1 MTPVRVAVVTGAAQG
16 IGRAIALRLAEDGL
30 NVAVADLPHKLD
42 MLDAVVDEING
53 LGKEA
58 CAICVDVTDEEQVAA
73 MVQKAV
79 ETFGRLDV
87 MVANAGIVQLPAGSI
102 TDADLTSWESVWRVN
117 LRGVVL
123 SYKYAARQMIKQG
136 QGGRIIGASSVA
148 AFKATPGFGG
158 YCISKAGVRSL
169 TQCAALELREH
180 RITVNA
186 YAPGL
191 IDTPMLAAAMDGM
204 PVDENEN
211 EASKTQQ
218 PTVRIGQPKDVAAM
232 VSFFASEG
240 AHFVTDNSASV
251 WIPTARNLKL
261 QNLSSLD
268 SDFLVKPPFIVSAVR
283 GAFAIHFD
291 SWRPTRPMVNP
302 ATLKP
307 PPHSYPVQALSM
319 RSHTL
324 VYKGSDLVDNAFCP
338 ICHGRFVHRKSRNQ
352 HMGLP
357 GCLKAAAANG
367 LPVPE
372 TAADV
377 VELKRQFAT
386 RLLGRLAD
394 SWFRLWPSQRRKF
407 GAEKTTTR
415 GRVHVDDAEPGQHA
429 RSDIGRGIVRPPSV
443 RVLDHRFPPL
453 RRVEG
458 PRSRSRSAFSSSQ
471 TQASDWTRTASF
483 SAVSSSTN
491 AAFQHQPEQ
500 LGPPSYW
507 AADSEFLPLAVPP
520 TRLYSASDS
529 SPRAF
534 VQGQSALER
543 PVFDYSTQV
552 PVAAIGASGAQGYGS
567 SSLAGALGDFESGS
581 TPSNAPA
588 ASMHGPSEPPLAE
601 EEEEST
607 STLSMDETLAM
618 LFDSFISPIPADAEE
633 IQALDIDAVGSCS
646 QLASSCS
653 LRVASESKVGV
664 QTLQLLP
671 RADERTGP
679 PRMSIMSSVM
689 ADDRARLPSLDAE
702 IGKLEHS
709 LSILHDERKAI
720 QGRLDAFVYPVLT
733 LPNEITS
740 EIFMQYIP
748 PYPARPPILGDGSPT
763 KLGQI
768 CRHWRTIAHGMP
780 ALWRAI
786 QPFEFNGRGD
796 HIRAHH
802 RLEVMRTWL
811 QRSCALPLSIKV
823 HNYDDRQHT
832 VAGATLSEILLHSS
846 RWEHVDFN
854 LLKMY
859 GLTTGNHRLEGDMPK
874 LRQLG
879 LNACY
884 LGIDHQEFSRLVS
897 LPWAQLTRIYLNDF
911 LPDVI
916 SGILTSAPALVAAR
930 ISFRVQSNSGP
941 QDNLRLDSIIRLDR
955 LETFV
960 VESPGFRWV
969 ASEYVTAIR
978 QLLHE
983 IRAPGLRR
991 LHIHESMVADP
1002 SRAESLVALL
1012 KSLDCRLEQLRV
1024 VYAEELYEDY
1034 RRLLPERLRLE
1045 VSAPALELEDL
1056 EDDWG
1061 PWRVL
1066 SLLPRRS
1073 SARQVQ
1079 PMPPPTVGD
1088 AWLTGRRFGIVVD
1101 AGSSGSRVQIYSW
1114 RDPRTLDVR
1123 KGSPLATTLPKVEKG
1138 TRDGENWM
1146 FKVEPGIS
1154 SFADKPEDIANHL
1167 RPLLAHARELIPPS
1181 LQHET
1186 PLFLLA
1192 TAGMR
1197 LLTPEKQA
1205 ALLQQTCNFLVH
1217 HSDFKIDAPSKAGP
1231 CGSSIRI
1238 ITGEEEGL
1246 FGWIA
1251 VNYLMDGFQADQTTY
1266 GFLDMGGAST
1276 QIAFEP
1282 QSENVDDE
1290 MDLIEVRLRLLGGE
1304 EINHKVFVT
1313 TWLGYGTNQARERYV
1328 GKAITEHEKGRGENG
1343 DDVVHDPCLPADLE
1357 LTEHPVH
1364 LGPTNEHAKKT
1375 HRLLGTG
1382 SFEQCMRKTAS
1393 LLNNNSPCPD
1403 SPCLMNGV
1411 HVPTI
1416 DFSVSHFIGVSE
1428 YWYSSEHVFGLGG
1441 PYDFVQYERAASQF
1455 CSRTWSDII
1464 GEHER
1469 SQHVHVGDGE
1479 VEKDGKIVEVGN
1491 WSDKVEV
1498 SRLQMQCFKAA
1509 WIANVLHDGIGMPRI
1524 IDNGGNNTTDGEKV
1538 AAQAENKGLGRP
1550 TFQSV
1555 DTVGDIAISWT
1566 LGKMVLEA
1574 SKEVTPLVKTAP
1586 PLADPL
1592 DEPANSDSPIK
1603 PIRPPRIWEIVEDR
1617 LEDHLPA
1624 SLTREELGFSP
1635 VMMLLY
1641 LLMLVA
1647 FFLIAIPLLKR
1658 LRAVGLRVLAGRE
1671 RRSVLLEEG
1680 KGQTV
1685 NGGWGSSSRWLR
1697 RLSSM
1702 FMQGSTT
1709 TTTISQRPTNIYLP
1723 PHSDNNSPDSP
1734 LRSST
1739 LPPPAIGFSSTTSRS
1754 PSPGPAFIEVE
1765 EVGAEYPLSGVLSR
1779 SRNSSSKNL
1788 AAMAGSAKPRSRVAS
1803 GNGPSYY

>member
-1 MTPVRVAVVTGAAQG
+1 
-16 IGRAIALRLAEDGL
+16 
-30 NVAVADLPHKLD
+30 
-42 MLDAVVDEING
+42 
-53 LGKEA
+53 
-58 CAICVDVTDEEQVAA
+58 
-73 MVQKAV
+73 
-79 ETFGRLDV
+79 
-87 MVANAGIVQLPAGSI
+87 
-102 TDADLTSWESVWRVN
+102 
-117 LRGVVL
+117 
-123 SYKYAARQMIKQG
+123 
-136 QGGRIIGASSVA
+136 
-148 AFKATPGFGG
+148 
-158 YCISKAGVRSL
+158 
-169 TQCAALELREH
+169 
-180 RITVNA
+180 
-186 YAPGL
+186 
-191 IDTPMLAAAMDGM
+191 
-204 PVDENEN
+204 
-211 EASKTQQ
+211 
-218 PTVRIGQPKDVAAM
+218 
-232 VSFFASEG
+232 
-240 AHFVTDNSASV
+240 
-251 WIPTARNLKL
+251 
-261 QNLSSLD
+261 
-268 SDFLVKPPFIVSAVR
+268 
-283 GAFAIHFD
+283 
-291 SWRPTRPMVNP
+291 
-302 ATLKP
+302 
-307 PPHSYPVQALSM
+307 M

-372 TAADV
+372 TAEHV

-407 GAEKTTTR
+407 GAEKKTAR
-415 GRVHVDDAEPGQHA
+415 GRVHVDDAEPGQYA
-429 RSDIGRGIVRPPSV
+429 RNNIGHGIIRPPSV
-443 RVLDHRFPPL
+443 RVLDHKFPPL

-458 PRSRSRSAFSSSQ
+458 PRSRSAFSSSQ
-471 TQASDWTRTASF
+471 TQASDWTRAQDQPSTASL
-483 SAVSSSTN
+483 SAVSSSAN
-491 AAFQHQPEQ
+491 AAFQPEHYPEQ
-500 LGPPSYW
+500 LEPPSYQ
-507 AADSEFLPLAVPP
+507 AAEFLPVPP
-520 TRLYSASDS
+520 TRPYSASGS
-529 SPRAF
+529 SPRAL
-534 VQGQSALER
+534 VQRQCALER
-543 PVFDYSTQV
+543 PVFDYSTDL
-552 PVAAIGASGAQGYGS
+552 PVDETWTSAVGASGAQGYGS
-567 SSLAGALGDFESGS
+567 SSLAGALGELDSGS
-581 TPSNAPA
+581 TPSTAPA
-588 ASMHGPSEPPLAE
+588 ASMRGPSEPPLVA
-601 EEEEST
+601 EEEST
-607 STLSMDETLAM
+607 SSLSMDETLAM

-633 IQALDIDAVGSCS
+633 IQALDLDAAFVEPPA
-646 QLASSCS
+646 LAP
-653 LRVASESKVGV
+653 LTSKVDVDDG
-664 QTLQLLP
+664 LGLLENFLP
-671 RADERTGP
+671 RA
-679 PRMSIMSSVM
+679 
-689 ADDRARLPSLDAE
+689 
-702 IGKLEHS
+702 
-709 LSILHDERKAI
+709 
-720 QGRLDAFVYPVLT
+720 
-733 LPNEITS
+733 
-740 EIFMQYIP
+740 
-748 PYPARPPILGDGSPT
+748 LG
-763 KLGQI
+763 
-768 CRHWRTIAHGMP
+768 
-780 ALWRAI
+780 
-786 QPFEFNGRGD
+786 
-796 HIRAHH
+796 
-802 RLEVMRTWL
+802 
-811 QRSCALPLSIKV
+811 
-823 HNYDDRQHT
+823 
-832 VAGATLSEILLHSS
+832 
-846 RWEHVDFN
+846 
-854 LLKMY
+854 
-859 GLTTGNHRLEGDMPK
+859 
-874 LRQLG
+874 
-879 LNACY
+879 
-884 LGIDHQEFSRLVS
+884 
-897 LPWAQLTRIYLNDF
+897 
-911 LPDVI
+911 
-916 SGILTSAPALVAAR
+916 
-930 ISFRVQSNSGP
+930 
-941 QDNLRLDSIIRLDR
+941 
-955 LETFV
+955 
-960 VESPGFRWV
+960 
-969 ASEYVTAIR
+969 
-978 QLLHE
+978 
-983 IRAPGLRR
+983 
-991 LHIHESMVADP
+991 
-1002 SRAESLVALL
+1002 
-1012 KSLDCRLEQLRV
+1012 
-1024 VYAEELYEDY
+1024 
-1034 RRLLPERLRLE
+1034 
-1045 VSAPALELEDL
+1045 
-1056 EDDWG
+1056 
-1061 PWRVL
+1061 
-1066 SLLPRRS
+1066 
-1073 SARQVQ
+1073 SARHVQ

-1123 KGSPLATTLPKVEKG
+1123 KGSPLAATLPKVEKG

-1217 HSDFKIDAPSKAGP
+1217 HSDFKIDAPSDTGP

-1524 IDNGGNNTTDGEKV
+1524 IDYGGNNTTDGEKV

-1574 SKEVTPLVKTAP
+1574 SKEVPPLVKTAP

-1709 TTTISQRPTNIYLP
+1709 PTPTSQRLTNIYLP
-1723 PHSDNNSPDSP
+1723 PHSNNNSPDSP